1 MVEEHSPM
9 YTSAMPSDRGRNATA
24 LATIPAAAAA
34 IFLLV
39 APVYSNG
46 RTLIQ
51 VNGWIALLP
60 LSFPVIVAVT
70 ALVLSRSVLARRARW
85 LAAMVLL
92 GFVVLTGFSIGV
104 FYLPA
109 AAAMVAAALL
119 KPDRLGT

>member
-1 MVEEHSPM
+1 M
-9 YTSAMPSDRGRNATA
+9 YTPAVPGDRGRNATA
-24 LATIPAAAAA
+24 LATMLASAAA
-34 IFLLV
+34 IVLLV